1 MITESRRWL
10 ILAVGTGAQAATCS
24 FLYGIPMLVPALR
37 GAGLGLV
44 ASGVVVAAPTFGLL
58 FTLIVWGALADR
70 YGERIVIATG
80 VAGAAI
86 ALVGAALV
94 HNTAALIVLLGLAGA
109 SGASVNAASGRVVM
123 GWFASHRRGLAMGIR
138 QTAQPLGVAIAALAL
153 PPLARAYGPY
163 HALFFPVILC
173 ALAASA
179 TWLLVSDP
187 PRPPRTTAGGEPV
200 SSPYRGSRTL
210 PRLHVASAMLVF
222 PQFTISA
229 FTVIYLVDQ
238 RHWDA
243 ATAGRFVFVL
253 QVFGA
258 LARVGS
264 GVWSDRVGSRL
275 RPMQQ
280 LAVAAAACMGLL
292 ALGALWHSW
301 IVLVAFA
308 LGAVITVS
316 DNGLAYTAVAELAGG
331 AWAGRALGTQN
342 TVQNVAAV
350 ITPPLFAAVIGQ
362 DRYAWAFALAVLP
375 PLVAVMLTP
384 VREEPGHTPRSRA
397 RAETAGLSDRLSR

>member
-1 MITESRRWL
+1 VITEARRWL
-10 ILAVGTGAQAATCS
+10 ILAVGTAAQAATCS

-37 GAGLGLV
+37 GEGIGLI
-44 ASGVVVAAPTFGLL
+44 ASGVVVSAPTFGLL
-58 FTLIVWGALADR
+58 FTLIAWGALADR

-80 VAGAAI
+80 VGGATL
-86 ALVGAALV
+86 ALVAAAFV
-94 HNTAALIVLLGLAGA
+94 HSTVALIVLLGVAGA

-123 GWFASHRRGLAMGIR
+123 GWFAAHRRGLAMGVR

-153 PPLARAYGPY
+153 PPLARVHGPY
-163 HALFFPVILC
+163 HAMLFPAVLC
-173 ALAASA
+173 ALAAAA

-187 PRPPRTTAGGEPV
+187 PRPPRITSAGVPV
-200 SSPYRGSRTL
+200 PSPYRGSRTL
-210 PRLHVASAMLVF
+210 PRLHLASAMLVF

-229 FTVIYLVDQ
+229 FTVIYLVEE
-238 RHWDA
+238 RGWDA

-301 IVLVAFA
+301 IVLAAFA
-308 LGAVITVS
+308 AGAVITVS

-350 ITPPLFAAVIGQ
+350 ITPPLLAAVIGQ
-362 DRYAWAFALAVLP
+362 GRYALAFAFAAVP
-375 PLVAVMLTP
+375 PLLAIMLTP
-384 VREEPGHTPRSRA
+384 ARDEPGHLAPSRA
-397 RAETAGLSDRLSR
+397 RAETEAVE

>member
-1 MITESRRWL
+1 MNTESRRWL
-10 ILAVGTGAQAATCS
+10 ILAVGTFAQAATCC

-37 GAGLGLV
+37 ESGMGLV
-44 ASGVVVAAPTFGLL
+44 AAGVVVSAPTFGLL

-70 YGERIVIATG
+70 YGERIVIAVG
-80 VAGAAI
+80 VAGATA
-86 ALVGAALV
+86 ALVAAALV

-123 GWFASHRRGLAMGIR
+123 GWFSAHHRGLAMGIR

-153 PPLARAYGPY
+153 PPLARGHGAY
-163 HALFFPVILC
+163 HALLFPAVLC
-173 ALAASA
+173 AVAAAA

-187 PRPPRTTAGGEPV
+187 PRPPRTGATGLPIA
-200 SSPYRGSRTL
+200 SPYRGSRTL
-210 PRLHVASAMLVF
+210 PRLHLSSAMLVF
-222 PQFTISA
+222 PQFTVSA

-238 RHWDA
+238 RDWDA
-243 ATAGRFVFVL
+243 AAAGRFVFVL
-253 QVFGA
+253 QVLGA

-275 RPMQQ
+275 RPMRQ
-280 LAVAAAACMGLL
+280 LAFAAAACMALL
-292 ALGALWHSW
+292 ALGAVWHSW
-301 IVLVAFA
+301 VVLVAFA

-375 PLVAVMLTP
+375 PLIAIVLTP
-384 VREEPGHTPRSRA
+384 VRDEAGHTPRTRA
-397 RAETAGLSDRLSR
+397 RAETARVE